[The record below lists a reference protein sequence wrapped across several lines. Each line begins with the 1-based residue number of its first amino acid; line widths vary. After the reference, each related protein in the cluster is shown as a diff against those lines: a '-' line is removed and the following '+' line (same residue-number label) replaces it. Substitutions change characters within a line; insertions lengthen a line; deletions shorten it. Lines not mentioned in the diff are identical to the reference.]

1 MEDLLI
7 LATIATIGSLCLL
20 AIIILL
26 VLLVLRRNKT
36 EDIESGPNT
45 PSKSFTKKES
55 LVVMSDQSYYCMIG
69 SSDTFTS
76 SSETE
81 TETETEAETSDN
93 DTSNSSEEDIE
104 VRTKTDKTT
113 TCPSESFKKTEEE
126 DLNCSM
132 MTENRMMAS
141 APSCISITSLNISQL
156 FKEDPKQS
164 GLEEDK
170 REYVYETVDIK
181 TKDSNISFINI
192 ENSSEAEIF
201 MQNEKFLM
209 SPQARRDLEIIE
221 KKILVNSKQN
231 SFKPFKA
238 LGLFN
243 RFSYFYCLGLDL
255 SQY

>member
-1 MEDLLI
+1 M
-7 LATIATIGSLCLL
+7 ATIATIGSLCLL

-45 PSKSFTKKES
+45 PSKSFTKKENV
-55 LVVMSDQSYYCMIG
+55 VVMSDQSYYCMIG

-81 TETETEAETSDN
+81 TETEPETSDN

-104 VRTKTDKTT
+104 VRTETSHEETI
-113 TCPSESFKKTEEE
+113 TCPSESFKETEEE
-126 DLNCSM
+126 DLSRSM
-132 MTENRMMAS
+132 MTENRMMTS

-156 FKEDPKQS
+156 FKEDPRQS
-164 GLEEDK
+164 GQEEDE
-170 REYVYETVDIK
+170 REYVYEIVDIK

-192 ENSSEAEIF
+192 ENSSEAELF

-238 LGLFN
+238 WGLFN
-243 RFSYFYCLGLDL
+243 RLSYFYCLGLDL